1 MCFDFIRVKP
11 PCLGKK
17 FQFHADIRV
26 DHGARLLGGKWLVR
40 IFRGSRQSL
49 RNWRGVW
56 AKRWLG
62 IVLCHLVSEARPQ
75 HDWSDVLRDVFAA
88 LACRLRSQA
97 AMSNHAACRQCLTQT
112 KLPDMFFSCAF
123 RPRLPRTPQA
133 RELGSSLCAVNTSH
147 PTPFPE

>member
-1 MCFDFIRVKP
+1 MCFGFIQIETPR
-11 PCLGKK
+11 LGKK
-17 FQFHADIRV
+17 FQFHADIRI

-62 IVLCHLVSEARPQ
+62 IVLCHPVSEARPW

-97 AMSNHAACRQCLTQT
+97 AMSNHAAGRQRLTT
-112 KLPDMFFSCAF
+112 KLPDSFCPSAF
-123 RPRLPRTPQA
+123 GPRFPRTPQA
-133 RELGSSLCAVNTSH
+133 LELGSSLCAVNTSH
-147 PTPFPE
+147 PQPFPK